1 MSRIVEDYTPR
12 KGVKKTRQGQG
23 RGSKFGVKNSKKY
36 YVKKKRGQG

>member
-1 MSRIVEDYTPR
+1 MKIANEYTPR

-23 RGSKFGVKNSKKY
+23 RGSKFGNKNSKKY